1 MLSQKNNSNTLEINV
16 LKKTSIH
23 IINKPEL
30 TNTEFVY
37 IKHVSNK
44 HIFKLPYTTVIHSK
58 YINSNIIENITSNT
72 YGKIRTNPM
81 IINDADTN
89 IDFQSM
95 EFVIN
100 YMKYYDNDK
109 EHIAPEAP
117 IKNIHISLVIGEEYV
132 LFDNI
137 YDEQDSLKEK
147 LSKINNI
154 LIASLYFKIKH
165 LHKKLCAISASL
177 LLNSN
182 IDEIKR
188 II

>member
-1 MLSQKNNSNTLEINV
+1 MLSQKNNSNTNIETFNDF
-16 LKKTSIH
+16 K
-23 IINKPEL
+23 
-30 TNTEFVY
+30 NTEFVY
-37 IKHVSNK
+37 IKHISSK
-44 HIFKLPYTTVIHSK
+44 HIFKLPYTAAIHSK
-58 YINSNIIENITSNT
+58 YITSNIIENMTSNN

-100 YMKYYDNDK
+100 YMKYYDNHK
-109 EHIAPEAP
+109 ENIAPEAP
-117 IKNIHISLVIGEEYV
+117 IKNIHISLIIGDEYK
-132 LFDNI
+132 LFDSI

-154 LIASLYFKIKH
+154 VIASLYFKIKY

-182 IDEIKR
+182 IEEIKR